1 MNIEIK
7 LIREQM
13 REMLECPVNAFLADY
28 SPFLPDDALVQAA
41 VQALAR
47 EQLLVVNKEGK
58 PDHWQES
65 EEEPRY
71 SPWEMKVFKLLEDIA
86 NVLDNDLG
94 VFNGRQRQFFYRNC
108 PYNDVKAEISGS
120 NFKIDVCFIGN
131 RGHAQNNYVTCAEAA
146 VVVGFK
152 RFTKD
157 FEDVSVPVLPLLGPH
172 AHITTESREIDFC
185 C

>member
-13 REMLECPVNAFLADY
+13 REETLECPVNAFLADY

-41 VQALAR
+41 VQALAQ

-86 NVLDNDLG
+86 NVFDGDLAA
-94 VFNGRQRQFFYRNC
+94 FNGRQRQFFYRGC
-108 PYNDVKAEISGS
+108 PYNDVKLEIADS
-120 NFKIDVCFIGN
+120 NFRMDACFTGN
-131 RGHAQNNYVTCAEAA
+131 REQAQDNYVICSVAA
-146 VVVGFK
+146 VVAEFK
-152 RFTKD
+152 KFNKD
-157 FEDVSVPVLPLLGPH
+157 FEDVSVPFQLH
-172 AHITTESREIDFC
+172 
-185 C
+185 